1 MHNYSGCFEE
11 SGKIPGSFAISWE
24 QRKLENI
31 LSLENGFAF
40 QSEYFVEE
48 KTGYVVATPGN
59 VSVEGGFI
67 CEGGKNYSVSAP
79 FNERLTIKSQALK

>member
-1 MHNYSGCFEE
+1 MSDDKKPAIRFKDYSDD
-11 SGKIPGSFAISWE
+11 WE

-67 CEGGKNYSVSAP
+67 CEGGKNY
-79 FNERLTIKSQALK
+79 